1 MGEEKVIELTIKMSV
16 ALNFKAKT
24 KWASSL
30 KDTLCQNIHKKKCIL
45 MPIEENESVL
55 LFSRIHQTYK
65 EKNFKSLN
73 GFSIVPSRRWGG
85 LSLNSLG
92 SELLQY

>member
-85 LSLNSLG
+85 AIS
-92 SELLQY
+92 

>member
-1 MGEEKVIELTIKMSV
+1 MGQFFERYTMPKYTQE
-16 ALNFKAKT
+16 
-24 KWASSL
+24 
-30 KDTLCQNIHKKKCIL
+30 KCIL

-65 EKNFKSLN
+65 EKSFKSLN
-73 GFSIVPSRRWGG
+73 GFSIVPSRDGG
-85 LSLNSLG
+85 GALSFNSLG